1 MAKYAF
7 GIYGDPSFKYG
18 QSDADRLYYSSQIT
32 AWAYDYGVI
41 SLRWK
46 AVTADPAAIALGE
59 TLTHWRLTKTFTGTP
74 DNAYSGEVVE
84 SGTTGAYL
92 TSYIDTASDLSTE
105 NREVTYTLWIFS
117 TLNGWLNCGTSKVN
131 TIIPNRTQRY
141 FKNWLPAAWLN
152 EVEGVGD
159 ATGEY
164 EENEFTAVLD
174 AYGFEY
180 DKIKAQ
186 AELLY
191 NSFDAYKIPSNLLK
205 NKITDLGFIYEPA
218 LGDTYHRSLYKTGN
232 FINSAKGTSA
242 GITTYTTALTHWD
255 SGISYGNNLF
265 LDYNDSS
272 FEESVGRWAATN
284 GTLAVCTYADT
295 LSTLGVGLTPPKP
308 TLVNK
313 DYPLRQVS
321 LGVVTAT
328 GTSDITLRCPSASAS
343 AVLYG
348 IPVQAN
354 ARYVFKGF
362 IRAITNN
369 FTAVARIQW
378 FDTAGTSISTSVAG
392 PTVTGTT
399 AAGWLEF
406 KSPSSGVEDGIVAP
420 SNAVYAKPTLV
431 ITPTAGSD
439 KYVLDMLQFRKL
451 PVSEITISGK
461 LPAYLYE
468 DPRLV
473 KVNIKTDLEN
483 LIPNPGFDLG
493 TTGWEPFNA
502 ELIQVTPAPTNS
514 AIFGNSV
521 AKITAL
527 SDGRVALVSDW
538 IRVSPGAPHT
548 FAIYAS
554 GAAKVA
560 KARIEFSAPQTE
572 EEQTTVLSDADGRH
586 FNPEPYFIDGEP
598 LTLTGSATRL
608 SVEAVSAVATPDYG
622 VPLCK
627 VSIYVDDAVAGDVF
641 YFDGAILAESTEIID
656 YFQGNGAPI
665 PNDPNANYY
674 YKSNDC
680 FWERRNQVN
689 LVSVSSLENSDKWT
703 AASGTT
709 LSISTSE
716 FKYGTSSLSV
726 SASGG
731 GSASTVVKLPMGAAL
746 GGEDLVISTYVKG
759 VAGLYSISTNG
770 QAVGNFK
777 ITVPNV
783 WTRIETQR
791 IAVAGETQFTIT
803 VALSDAGSGTKVF
816 FLDGIQA
823 EYGRL
828 STPYIDPADA
838 ETSVLTNP
846 SHELETISVA
856 NNLMIGSGKSYHAA
870 RYIQKNARL
879 KSTLN
884 SFMPAGSTWSIEP
897 FSDLIG
903 FPDVEDNLVP
913 SGSFEN
919 STFGWSGVSATL
931 IRTIARGSIFDET
944 LVQGAAYA
952 KIKASSSGT
961 FGATTDF
968 ISVIPGKGYYGSVAV
983 RPENEDSY
991 GTYTMT
997 LKWYDLSQN
1006 FLREK
1011 IDTVVLNR
1019 GDRWAYLDIIAPGT
1033 KTVNLTGVS
1042 VASNVVTITTQ
1053 GNHGFSIGE
1062 ELFVS
1067 ILESTYSPI
1076 NGSITITAVTPNTFS
1091 YNETFAN
1098 TALTEITGRASFANT
1113 SIGFAKIEVTCTPS
1127 VSGTGRVFHLD
1138 KVLFRR

>member
-46 AVTADPAAIALGE
+46 AVTANPASIALGE

-74 DNAYSGEVVE
+74 DSAYAGEVIE
-84 SGTTGAYL
+84 SGSTGAYL
-92 TSYIDTASDLSTE
+92 TSYIDTSSDLSQE

-117 TLNGWLNCGTSKVN
+117 TLSGWLNCGTSKVN
-131 TIIPNRTQRY
+131 TIIANRTQRY

-152 EVEGVGD
+152 ETEGIGD
-159 ATGEY
+159 AVGEY
-164 EENEFTAVLD
+164 EENELTSVLD
-174 AYGFEY
+174 AYGLEY

-232 FINSAKGTSA
+232 FVNSAKGTSA

-255 SGISYGNNLF
+255 SGITYGNNLF

-272 FEESVGRWAATN
+272 FEESAGRWSATN
-284 GTLAVCTYADT
+284 GTVAICTYANT

-313 DYPLRQVS
+313 DYPLRQIS

-328 GTSDITLRCPSASAS
+328 STSDITLRCPGASSS

-348 IPVQAN
+348 IPVKAN
-354 ARYVFKGF
+354 SRYIFKGF
-362 IRAITNN
+362 IRAVTNT
-369 FTAVARIQW
+369 FTSVAKIQW
-378 FDTAGTSISTSVAG
+378 FDTAGNSISTSVSG
-392 PTVTGTT
+392 PTLTATTGY
-399 AAGWLEF
+399 WSEF
-406 KSPSSGVEDGIVAP
+406 KSASSGVEDGLVAP

-431 ITPTAGSD
+431 ITPTASSD
-439 KYVLDMLQFRKL
+439 KYVLDMLQFREL

-461 LPAYLYE
+461 LPALVYE

-473 KVNIKTDLEN
+473 KLNIKTDLEN

-502 ELIQVTPAPTNS
+502 ELIQVTPAPANS

-527 SDGRVALVSDW
+527 ADGRVALISDW
-538 IRVSPGAPHT
+538 IPVTPGAPHN

-572 EEQTTVLSDADGRH
+572 EDQTNVLSDAEGRY
-586 FNPEPYFIDGEP
+586 FKSEPYYADGEP
-598 LTLTGSATRL
+598 LTLTSSATRL
-608 SVEAVSAVATPDYG
+608 YVSAVSAVETPDYG
-622 VPLCK
+622 SPLCK
-627 VSIYVDDAVAGDVF
+627 VSIYVDNAVAGDVF
-641 YFDGAILAESTEIID
+641 YFDGAILAESTEVVD
-656 YFQGNGAPI
+656 YFQGNGAPV
-665 PNDPNANYY
+665 PNDPNINYY
-674 YKSNDC
+674 YKTSDC

-689 LVSVSSLENSDKWT
+689 LVSISSLDNASKWT

-709 LSISTSE
+709 IAISTSE

-746 GGEDLVISTYVKG
+746 GGEDLVISTYIKG
-759 VAGLYSISTNG
+759 VAGLYSISTDG
-770 QAVGNFK
+770 QTSGNFR

-791 IAVAGETQFTIT
+791 VAVAGETQFTIT
-803 VALSDAGSGTKVF
+803 VALSDAGVGTKVF
-816 FLDGIQA
+816 YLDGIQA

-828 STPYIDPADA
+828 STPYIDPASV
-838 ETSVLTNP
+838 ETSVFTNP
-846 SHELETISVA
+846 SDALETVSVA
-856 NNLMIGSGKSYHAA
+856 NSLMVGSGKSYYAN
-870 RYIQKNARL
+870 RYIQKSARL

-884 SFMPAGSTWSIEP
+884 SFMPSGSTWSIEP
-897 FSDLIG
+897 FSALIG
-903 FPDVEDNLVP
+903 FPDVKDNLAP

-919 STFGWSGVSATL
+919 STYGWSGVSATL
-931 IRTIARGSIFDET
+931 VRTIARGSIFDET

-952 KIKASSSGT
+952 KIKASGSGT
-961 FGATTDF
+961 FGTITDF
-968 ISVIPGKGYYGSVAV
+968 ISVIPGKGYYGSVAI

-991 GTYTMT
+991 GTYVLT
-997 LKWYDLSQN
+997 LKWYDLAYN

-1011 IDTVVLNR
+1011 TDTVVLNR
-1019 GDRWAYLDIIAPGT
+1019 GDRWAYLNIIAPGS
-1033 KTVNLTGVS
+1033 KTINLTGVS
-1042 VASNVVTITTQ
+1042 VASNVVTITTR
-1053 GNHGFSIGE
+1053 GNHGFSVGE
-1062 ELFVS
+1062 ELYVG
-1067 ILESTYSPI
+1067 IGESAYNGV
-1076 NGSITITAVTPNTFS
+1076 NGSIVITAVTPNTFS
-1091 YNETFAN
+1091 YSQTFAN
-1098 TALTEITGRASFANT
+1098 TPFTEVTGRASFANT
-1113 SIGFAKIEVTCTPS
+1113 SIGFAKIQVTCTPS

>member
-18 QSDADRLYYSSQIT
+18 QSDADRLFYSSQLT

-46 AVTADPAAIALGE
+46 AVTANPASIALGE

-74 DNAYSGEVVE
+74 DGAYSGEVIE
-84 SGTTGAYL
+84 SGSTGAYL
-92 TSYIDTASDLSTE
+92 TSYIDTASDLSQA

-117 TLNGWLNCGTSKVN
+117 TLSGWINCGTSKVN

-152 EVEGVGD
+152 EVAGVGD

-164 EENEFTAVLD
+164 GENELTEVLD

-191 NSFDAYKIPSNLLK
+191 NSFDAYKLPSSLLK

-232 FINSAKGTSA
+232 FVNSAKGTSA
-242 GITTYTTALTHWD
+242 GVTTYTTALTHWD
-255 SGISYGNNLF
+255 SGITYGNNLF

-284 GTLAVCTYADT
+284 GTIAVCTYANT
-295 LSTLGVGLTPPKP
+295 LSTLGVGLTPPTP
-308 TLVNK
+308 TLFNR
-313 DYPLRQVS
+313 DYPLRQIS

-328 GTSDITLRCPSASAS
+328 STSDVTLRCPSTTAST
-343 AVLYG
+343 VLYG
-348 IPVQAN
+348 IPVKAN
-354 ARYVFKGF
+354 SRYMFKGF
-362 IRAITNN
+362 IRAITNS
-369 FTAVARIQW
+369 FTAVAKIQW
-378 FDTAGTSISTSVAG
+378 FDTAGVSISTSVSG
-392 PTVTGTT
+392 PTLSATTGY
-399 AAGWLEF
+399 WSEF
-406 KSPSSGVEDGIVAP
+406 KSASSGVEDGLVAP

-439 KYVLDMLQFRKL
+439 KYVLDMLQFREL
-451 PVSEITISGK
+451 PVSEITVSGK
-461 LPAYLYE
+461 LPSLVYE

-473 KVNIKTDLEN
+473 KLNIRTDLEN
-483 LIPNPGFDLG
+483 LIPNPGFDVN

-502 ELIQVTPAPTNS
+502 ELIQVTPAPANS
-514 AIFGNSV
+514 AIFGNTV
-521 AKITAL
+521 AKLTAL
-527 SDGRVALVSDW
+527 SDGRVALISDW
-538 IRVSPGAPHT
+538 IPVTPGAPHT

-554 GAAKVA
+554 GSTKVA
-560 KARIEFSAPQTE
+560 KARIEFSSPQTE
-572 EEQTTVLSDADGRH
+572 EEQTNVLSDADGRY
-586 FNPEPYFIDGEP
+586 FKSEPYYADSEP
-598 LTLTGSATRL
+598 LTLTSNATR
-608 SVEAVSAVATPDYG
+608 VYVGAVSAVSTPDYG
-622 VPLCK
+622 NPLCK
-627 VSIYVDDAVAGDVF
+627 VSIYVDNAVAGDVF
-641 YFDGAILAESTEIID
+641 YFDGAILTESTEVVD
-656 YFQGNGAPI
+656 YFQGNGAPV
-665 PNDPNANYY
+665 PNDPNVNQY
-674 YKSNDC
+674 YKNSDC

-689 LVSVSSLENSDKWT
+689 LVTISSLENANKWT

-716 FKYGTSSLSV
+716 FKYGTSSLSI

-746 GGEDLVISTYVKG
+746 GGEDLVISTYIKG
-759 VAGLYSISTNG
+759 PVGLYSISTNG
-770 QAVGNFK
+770 QKSGNFK
-777 ITVPNV
+777 VTVPNV

-791 IAVAGETQFTIT
+791 VAVAAETQFTIT
-803 VALSDAGSGTKVF
+803 VVLSDAGSGTKVF

-828 STPYIDPADA
+828 STPYVDPANA
-838 ETSVLTNP
+838 QTSVFTNP
-846 SHELETISVA
+846 SDGAETISVA
-856 NNLMIGSGKSYHAA
+856 NSLMVSSGKSYYAN
-870 RYIQKNARL
+870 RYLQKRARL
-879 KSTLN
+879 TSTLN
-884 SFMPAGSTWSIEP
+884 SFMPSGSTWSVQP
-897 FSDLIG
+897 FSSLIG

-919 STFGWSGVSATL
+919 STYGWSGVSATL
-931 IRTIARGSIFDET
+931 VRTAARGSIFDET

-952 KIKASSSGT
+952 KVMASSSGT
-961 FGATTDF
+961 FGAITDF
-968 ISVIPGKGYYGSVAV
+968 ISVIPGKGYYSSVAI
-983 RPENEDSY
+983 RPENEDAY
-991 GTYTMT
+991 GTYVLT
-997 LKWYDLSQN
+997 LKWYDLAYN

-1011 IDTVVLNR
+1011 TDAVVLNR
-1019 GDRWAYLDIIAPGT
+1019 GDRWAYLNIVAPGS
-1033 KTVNLTGVS
+1033 KTVNLTSVS

-1053 GNHGFSIGE
+1053 GNHGFSVGE
-1062 ELFVS
+1062 ELYVG
-1067 ILESTYSPI
+1067 IGNSTYNAI
-1076 NGSITITAVTPNTFS
+1076 NGSVVITAITPNTFS
-1091 YNETFAN
+1091 YGQTFAN
-1098 TALTEITGRASFANT
+1098 TASTEIIGRASFANT
-1113 SIGFAKIEVTCTPS
+1113 SIGFAKIQVTCTPS

>member
-18 QSDADRLYYSSQIT
+18 QSDADRLFYSSQLT

-46 AVTADPAAIALGE
+46 AVTANPASIALGE

-74 DNAYSGEVVE
+74 DGAYSGEVIE

-92 TSYIDTASDLSTE
+92 TNYIDTAADLSQA

-117 TLNGWLNCGTSKVN
+117 TLNGWINCGTSKVN

-152 EVEGVGD
+152 QVQGVGD
-159 ATGEY
+159 AVGEY
-164 EENEFTAVLD
+164 DENELTEVLD
-174 AYGFEY
+174 AYGLEY

-232 FINSAKGTSA
+232 FVNSAKGTSA

-255 SGISYGNNLF
+255 SGITYGKNLF

-284 GTLAVCTYADT
+284 GTVAVCTYANT
-295 LSTLGVGLTPPKP
+295 ISTLGVALTPPTP
-308 TLVNK
+308 TLFNR
-313 DYPLRQVS
+313 DYPLRQIS

-328 GTSDITLRCPSASAS
+328 STSDITLRCPGASAN

-348 IPVQAN
+348 IPVKAN
-354 ARYVFKGF
+354 SRYMFKGF
-362 IRAITNN
+362 IQAVTDS
-369 FTAVARIQW
+369 FTAVAKIQW
-378 FDTAGTSISTSVAG
+378 FDVAGASISTSVSG
-392 PTVTGTT
+392 PTLTATTGY
-399 AAGWLEF
+399 WSEF
-406 KSPSSGVEDGIVAP
+406 KSASSGLEDGLVAP

-439 KYVLDMLQFRKL
+439 KYVIDMLQFIEL
-451 PVSEITISGK
+451 PVNEITVSGK
-461 LPAYLYE
+461 LPALVYE

-473 KVNIKTDLEN
+473 KLNIRTDLEN
-483 LIPNPGFDLG
+483 LIPNPGFDVN

-502 ELIQVTPAPTNS
+502 ELIQVSPAPSNS
-514 AIFGNSV
+514 SIFGNSV
-521 AKITAL
+521 AKLTAL
-527 SDGRVALVSDW
+527 SSGRVALISDW
-538 IRVSPGAPHT
+538 IPVTPGAPHN

-554 GAAKVA
+554 GTAKVA
-560 KARIEFSAPQTE
+560 KARIEFSSPQTE
-572 EEQTTVLSDADGRH
+572 EEQTNVLSDVDGRY
-586 FNPEPYFIDGEP
+586 FKSEPYYADSEP
-598 LTLTGSATRL
+598 LTLTNSATRL
-608 SVEAVSAVATPDYG
+608 SVSAVASVSTPDYG
-622 VPLCK
+622 NPLCK
-627 VSIYVDDAVAGDVF
+627 VSIYVDNAVAGDVF
-641 YFDGAILAESTEIID
+641 YFDGAMLAESTEVID
-656 YFQGNGAPI
+656 YFQGNGAPV
-665 PNDPNANYY
+665 PNDPNVNQY
-674 YKSNDC
+674 YKTSDC

-689 LVSVSSLENSDKWT
+689 LVSISSLDNANKWT
-703 AASGTT
+703 AAAGTT

-716 FKYGTSSLSV
+716 FKYGTSSLSI

-746 GGEDLVISTYVKG
+746 GGEDLVISTYIKG
-759 VAGLYSISTNG
+759 PVGLYSISTNG
-770 QAVGNFK
+770 QTSGNFK

-783 WTRIETQR
+783 WMRIETQR
-791 IAVAGETQFTIT
+791 IAVAAETEFTIT

-828 STPYIDPADA
+828 STPYIDPASA
-838 ETSVLTNP
+838 QTSVFTNP
-846 SHELETISVA
+846 SDAAETVSVA
-856 NNLMIGSGKSYHAA
+856 NSLMVSSGKSYYAN
-870 RYIQKNARL
+870 RYLQKRARL
-879 KSTLN
+879 TSTLN
-884 SFMPAGSTWSIEP
+884 SFMPSGSTWSVQP
-897 FSDLIG
+897 FSSLIG
-903 FPDVEDNLVP
+903 FPDVENNLAP

-919 STFGWSGVSATL
+919 STYGWSGVSATL
-931 IRTIARGSIFDET
+931 VRTAARGSIFDET

-952 KIKASSSGT
+952 KVKASGSGT
-961 FGATTDF
+961 FGAITEF
-968 ISVIPGKGYYGSVAV
+968 ISVIPGKGYYGSVAI
-983 RPENEDSY
+983 RPENEDAY
-991 GTYTMT
+991 GTYVMT
-997 LKWYDLSQN
+997 LKWYDLAYN

-1011 IDTVVLNR
+1011 TDTVVLNR
-1019 GDRWAYLDIIAPGT
+1019 GDRWAYLNIVAPGS
-1033 KTVNLTGVS
+1033 KTVNLTSVS

-1053 GNHGFSIGE
+1053 GNHGFSVGE
-1062 ELFVS
+1062 ELYVGIGDS
-1067 ILESTYSPI
+1067 AYNAI
-1076 NGSITITAVTPNTFS
+1076 NGSIIITAITPNTFS
-1091 YNETFAN
+1091 YGQTFAN
-1098 TALTEITGRASFANT
+1098 TASTTIIGRASFANT
-1113 SIGFAKIEVTCTPS
+1113 SIGFAKIQVTCTPS